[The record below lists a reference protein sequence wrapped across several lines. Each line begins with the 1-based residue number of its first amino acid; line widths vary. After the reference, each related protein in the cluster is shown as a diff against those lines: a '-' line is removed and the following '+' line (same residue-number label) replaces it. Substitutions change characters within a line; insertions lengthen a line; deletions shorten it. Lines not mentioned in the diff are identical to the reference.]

1 MTSIFASEQGDNL
14 KEIPLRV
21 LIDSKSVGVDLFIAE
36 GEGKY
41 VLLCAKEY
49 GIPKEK
55 LQRFKQS
62 NIQIYIREKEYG
74 VFTKYLRQKAKTIT
88 SDKHLSRDEKS
99 EMMYSSAEIIVEEL
113 FKNPQSSELITGTKE
128 IAHTI
133 LGDILHDDAT
143 FLSMARVLS
152 YDYYTYSHSVNVCLY
167 AIAIGKKL
175 SLSDS
180 ELSELAHGAI
190 LHDIGKSKISDKI
203 LNKEGPLDE
212 SEFTTMKTHTTLGE
226 SILVKLGEKSQIILD
241 SVAYHHE
248 KLDGGGYP
256 KGLKDGEIPYY
267 AQIIAVAD
275 VFDALTTKRS
285 YKDALGSFAALRV
298 MRDKMEGHLA
308 QKPLNAL
315 ILSFRP

>member
-1 MTSIFASEQGDNL
+1 MTSIFASEHGDNL
-14 KEIPLRV
+14 KQIPLKV
-21 LIDSKSVGVDLFIAE
+21 LMDSKSVGVDLFIAE

-55 LQRFKQS
+55 LQRFKQN
-62 NIQIYIREKEYG
+62 NIEIYIREKEYG
-74 VFTKYLRQKAKTIT
+74 VFTKYLKAKAKIIA

-99 EMMYSSAEIIVEEL
+99 EIIYSSAELIVDEL
-113 FKNPQSSELITGTKE
+113 FKNPESVELVIGTKE

-133 LGDILHDDAT
+133 LGHILYENAA

-180 ELSELAHGAI
+180 GLSELAHGAI

-212 SEFTTMKTHTTLGE
+212 AEFETMKTHTTVGE
-226 SILVKLGEKSQIILD
+226 AILEKLGEKSKIILD
-241 SVAYHHE
+241 SVLSHHE
-248 KLDGGGYP
+248 KMDGSGYP
-256 KGLKDGEIPYY
+256 QGLKGEEIPYY

-285 YKDALGSFAALRV
+285 YKEALGSFAALRI
-298 MRDKMEGHLA
+298 MRDKMGEHLA

-315 ILSFRP
+315 ILSFRS

>member
-74 VFTKYLRQKAKTIT
+74 VFTKYLRQK
-88 SDKHLSRDEKS
+88 S

-113 FKNPQSSELITGTKE
+113 FKNPESSELITGTKE